1 MLRTHRTS
9 ELRGAEDGRRVKVA
23 GWVASVRDQG
33 SVVFLVLVDGWG
45 EVQVTAKRGEVPDDL
60 LERLRDIPPHSSV
73 VIGGV
78 VRADSRAP
86 GGVEVVPARVQV
98 VSRARRQPP
107 FSVYGGNLPS
117 IDRRLDIRAVD
128 LRRVKARA
136 IFRVRHAALQAIR
149 WFLASRGL
157 LEVQT
162 PKIIATATE
171 GGAELFPVLYFDKEA
186 FLAQSP
192 QLYKE
197 QLTMAFDGVFEIG
210 PIFRAEPSRTLR
222 HLSEA
227 ISVDVE
233 MAFADYRDAMRLL
246 EEMVVRVTRR
256 LLKEASEEFSELGHV
271 PEVPARP
278 IRRLTYEQCLSM
290 LRDAG
295 IEKEFGDDLGTEDLK
310 ELGKM
315 IGGYYFITDWPTRL
329 KPFYIK
335 PKARRPEVS
344 ESFDLM
350 YGDLELS
357 SGGSRIHRKSALVRR
372 LKEKGLKPRDF
383 EYHLRVFDY
392 GMPPHAGFGLGLDRF
407 IMVLTGQENIREV
420 VAYPR
425 DVRRLTP

>member
-9 ELRGAEDGRRVKVA
+9 ELGRLREGRRVKVA
-23 GWVASVRDQG
+23 GWVSSVRDQG
-33 SVVFLVLVDGWG
+33 SILFVVLRDGWG
-45 EVQVTAKRGEVPDDL
+45 EVQVTAKRGEVPDAV
-60 LERLRDIPPHSSV
+60 LRTLSGVPTHSSV
-73 VIGGV
+73 VVSGTL
-78 VRADSRAP
+78 RRDPRAP
-86 GGVEVVPARVQV
+86 GGVELVPSRAVV
-98 VSRARRQPP
+98 VSRARKQPP
-107 FSVYGGNLPS
+107 FSVYGGELPS
-117 IDRRLDIRAVD
+117 LDKRLDIRAVD

-136 IFRVRHAALQAIR
+136 IFRIRHATLRAIR
-149 WFLASRGL
+149 DFLASRGL
-157 LEVQT
+157 TEVQT

-171 GGAELFPVLYFDKEA
+171 GGAELFPVLYFDREA

-227 ISVDVE
+227 TSVDVE
-233 MAFADYRDAMRLL
+233 MAFADYGDVMGLL
-246 EEMVVRVTRR
+246 EDMVLRVTKRVAE
-256 LLKEASEEFSELGHV
+256 EAREEFAALGRE
-271 PEVPARP
+271 PEVPPRP
-278 IRRLTYEQCLSM
+278 IPRFTYEQCLSM

-295 IEKEFGDDLGTEDLK
+295 VKKEFGDDLETNDLR
-310 ELGKM
+310 ELGSM
-315 IGGYYFITDWPTRL
+315 IGGYYFITDWPTKL

-335 PKARRPEVS
+335 PKPRRPELS

-350 YGDLELS
+350 HGDLELS
-357 SGGSRIHRKSALVRR
+357 SGGTRIHRRSLLTRR
-372 LKEKGLKPRDF
+372 LREKGLKPRDF

-407 IMVLTGQENIREV
+407 LMVLTGQENIREV

-425 DVRRLTP
+425 DMRRLTP